1 MRQNSRFR
9 KGPILGHR
17 EKRIFGAVVRQ
28 RSRAPARARAHV
40 RARVRARF
48 YPPAREF
55 ACRGWFSP
63 SSRRFLGLGVVL
75 VLFAT
80 ARRLKWS
87 TSRLWIFHER
97 LKRAS
102 LRGLSLVCV
111 FVCFFDCFFGCFFG
125 CLFGKSVKKGPGEQ
139 GRQGKV
145 GEPGR

>member
-1 MRQNSRFR
+1 M
-9 KGPILGHR
+9 
-17 EKRIFGAVVRQ
+17 
-28 RSRAPARARAHV
+28 
-40 RARVRARF
+40 
-48 YPPAREF
+48 
-55 ACRGWFSP
+55 
-63 SSRRFLGLGVVL
+63 
-75 VLFAT
+75 LFAT

-111 FVCFFDCFFGCFFG
+111 FVCFFDCLFG

-145 GEPGR
+145 GEPGREGKVALVVCLGRGRPGETSSRGNKASRNLPASLRLPATDCDCLRQEQPRKTPIPGVEK

>member
-1 MRQNSRFR
+1 MRQNFRFR
-9 KGPILGHR
+9 KGPSLAHR
-17 EKRIFGAVVRQ
+17 EKRVFGAVVRQ
-28 RSRAPARARAHV
+28 RSRAPTRARAHV
-40 RARVRARF
+40 RARMRARF

-63 SSRRFLGLGVVL
+63 SSGRFLELGVVL

-111 FVCFFDCFFGCFFG
+111 FVCFFDCLFG